1 MDVFKKRKIELVVI
15 RNAIN
20 TTADDISILEGND
33 IVALMQTAF
42 KSKRLPAGVQ
52 IFHEELTPE
61 ANVTPKNEADVKRLL
76 KLRGRIYVVVLPQ
89 GLDPVSWLIIGA
101 SIIISVAAA
110 LFFTM
115 PKIPDAGASNTP
127 PSPNNALA
135 QRTNRQRIGG
145 RVPDIVGEVWATPDL
160 IAPPYSIYID
170 DIETEFSIMC
180 LGRGEYEVQKVLD
193 DTSEVS
199 GVTGTTVAIFNPGND
214 IRNTPDILMGNSL
227 TAKEL
232 AYYGLAMRRYTSI
245 NGQVL
250 PRPDNYYRGDG
261 NITFSANP
269 TSGASIGIRGQ
280 SYTFLG
286 QFSQGSTIKIEGAT
300 GLVSDDKV
308 YKTIPNPH
316 PDPEIVELY
325 PTIEVPWDYGSFDG
339 EYTIKSITSNDIYLD
354 KPYTTNAAWQ
364 ELFDNSDTTKGSSA
378 VLTSESQSL
387 WTDWQY
393 TTDEDAEGLMLN
405 LVAPS
410 GIYRT
415 HNQDGKKY
423 LPYGVLFEIQA
434 ENITADNVPV
444 PGTAMVQISV
454 LTGKGAMTRFPITGK
469 ALNGLV
475 VGQDG
480 TFESIVINMT
490 KVYQWTNQET
500 ARETAAKTIKVA
512 IPGLSRFRIRRV
524 STAAY
529 HGDGEVLFDEIKI
542 KDLFSYRTL
551 AGPAQTVNAESTL
564 ITVKTRATEGALSV
578 KDRKLKALVT
588 RKIHTTSGELVASKR
603 VEDIIYHLATDP
615 KIGGLTDSRLN
626 MVQIRAE
633 MDVQRQYFG
642 TDKLSEFGYTFDDA
656 NISSEESL
664 QVVAQAAYSQLYR
677 YNNLIH
683 MHFERPQPVGV
694 AIFNSHN
701 ILPGSYQHSETFG
714 ISKGFDGV
722 VAKYTDTK
730 DGAELTVQFPLGMP
744 LSNPEE
750 IKLIGVRDKLQAL
763 VHAARKWNKHVYSF
777 KTVEF
782 VGADESNVIVPSQR
796 IDVADQYRA
805 GVMQGSV
812 VSMYVHHSY
821 GLVMQLSDPIDDAT
835 GGATH
840 TIFVQLINGQVDYMP
855 VVKVDMYTVQLPRV
869 PSYTVSSDINSVV
882 QATYALVENVNVERD
897 AYIVSSKDIA
907 DGANNKVTAV
917 NYDSRYY
924 KDDLITV
931 GDPV

>member
-1 MDVFKKRKIELVVI
+1 MDVFNKRKIELVVI

-33 IVALMQTAF
+33 IVTLMQTAF
-42 KSKRLPAGVQ
+42 KSNRLPAGLQ
-52 IFHEELTPE
+52 IFHEDLTPE
-61 ANVTPKNEADVKRLL
+61 ANVTPKNEADVKTLL

-101 SIIISVAAA
+101 SIIISVVAA

-135 QRTNRQRIGG
+135 QRTNRQRMGG

-160 IAPPYSIYID
+160 VAPPYSIYID
-170 DIETEFSIMC
+170 DIETEYSLMC

-193 DTSEVS
+193 DTSDVS
-199 GVTGTTVAIFNPGND
+199 GVTGTNVSIFKPGND
-214 IRNTPDILMGNSL
+214 IRNTPDISIGNSL
-227 TAKEL
+227 NAKEL

-250 PRPDNYYRGDG
+250 PRPDNYYRGDS
-261 NITFSANP
+261 NITFSAS
-269 TSGASIGIRGQ
+269 TMSGSSINIRGQ
-280 SYTFLG
+280 SYTFVG
-286 QFSQGSTIKIEGAT
+286 QFSQGETITIAGAT
-300 GLVSDDKV
+300 KLISDDIV
-308 YKTIPNPH
+308 YKTIPNPD
-316 PDPEIVELY
+316 PDTVDLY
-325 PTIEVPWDYGSFDG
+325 PTIEVPWDYASFDG
-339 EYTIKSITSNDIYLD
+339 EYAIRSITENSIYLE
-354 KPYTTNAAWQ
+354 KPYTNNASWR
-364 ELFDNSDTTKGSSA
+364 ELFDNGDTTIGSSA
-378 VLTSESQSL
+378 VLTSESKSL

-393 TTDEDAEGLMLN
+393 TSDEDAEGLIVN
-405 LVAPS
+405 LLASS

-415 HNQDGKKY
+415 HNKDGKKY

-444 PGTAMVQISV
+444 PGTAMTQISII
-454 LTGKGAMTRFPITGK
+454 TGKGAKAVRPIQGK

-475 VGQDG
+475 VGVDG
-480 TFESIVINMT
+480 TFDRIVTQMT
-490 KVYQWTNQET
+490 RTYQWTNQET

-512 IPGLSRFRIRRV
+512 ISGLSRFRIRRV
-524 STAAY
+524 STEAY
-529 HGDGEVLFDEIKI
+529 HGDGEVLVDEVKV

-551 AGPAQTVNAESTL
+551 AGLAQTLNRESTL
-564 ITVKTRATEGALSV
+564 IAVKTRATEGALSV

-588 RKIHTTSGELVASKR
+588 RKINTPSSELVASKR

-615 KIGGLTDSRLN
+615 KIGGLADRRLD

-633 MDVQRQYFG
+633 MDVQRLYFG
-642 TDKLSEFGYTFDDA
+642 VDKLSEFGYTFDDA

-677 YNNLIH
+677 YNNLVH
-683 MHFERPQPVGV
+683 MHFERPQPVAV

-701 ILPGSYQHSETFG
+701 ILPGSYQHSESFG

-722 VAKYTDTK
+722 VAKYVDPK
-730 DGAELTVQFPLGMP
+730 DGAELTVQFPVGVP

-763 VHAARKWNKHVYSF
+763 VHAARKWNKHVFSY

-782 VGADESNVIVPSQR
+782 VGADESNIIVPSQR
-796 IDVADQYRA
+796 VDVADQYRA

-812 VSMYVHHSY
+812 LKLYTHHIH

-840 TIFVQLINGQVDYMP
+840 TLFVQLMNGQVDYMP
-855 VVKVDMYTVQLPRV
+855 VVKVDMYNVQLPRV

-897 AYIVSSKDIA
+897 SYVVSSKDIA